1 MFFLLNNV
9 RKLWFFRESILK
21 PLEHHTHY
29 PVDFSKPLN
38 AKQYQ
43 LKKNRGSSHL
53 ELLSSVF

>member
-43 LKKNRGSSHL
+43 LKKT
-53 ELLSSVF
+53 EEVPI